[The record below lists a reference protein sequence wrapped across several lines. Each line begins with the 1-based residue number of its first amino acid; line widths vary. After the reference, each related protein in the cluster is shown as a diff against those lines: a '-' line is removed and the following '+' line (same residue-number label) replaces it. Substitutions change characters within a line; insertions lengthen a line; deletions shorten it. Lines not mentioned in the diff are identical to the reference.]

1 MSFAE
6 KNKLPY
12 FETSAKNNTGIE
24 EGISFIVNNI
34 YQKLENINNNN
45 NIILNKNGKSLNSDY
60 VGKKKNKTDT
70 KIKK

>member
-12 FETSAKNNTGIE
+12 FETSAKNNIGIE

-45 NIILNKNGKSLNSDY
+45 IILNKNGKSLNSDC
-60 VGKKKNKTDT
+60 V
-70 KIKK
+70 